1 MLLLHFTRSAFSAT
15 MEQLLGKKI
24 VRSHLFFQIAL
35 TIAVI
40 CFSSVSSFQ
49 KYSCGRALF
58 SKSPDF
64 RLQTMKGQIEQESI
78 EKVASDAVRAAGN
91 IIRQGSGTI
100 DLSSGTKSKIGSR
113 DIVTECDTNAQVAI
127 IQIIKDKFPSH
138 KFLGEEDV
146 APGRA
151 AATAAI
157 NEKVSEEH
165 LWIIDP
171 IDGTT
176 NFAHGQPLCGV
187 ILAYASKGEYL
198 DFGRQPVSSDV
209 ACIYI
214 PTLLQCL

>member
-1 MLLLHFTRSAFSAT
+1 MAQLARDKFVRCHFYFRLA
-15 MEQLLGKKI
+15 LI
-24 VRSHLFFQIAL
+24 IA
-35 TIAVI
+35 IS

-49 KYSCGRALF
+49 KHSCGKALF
-58 SKSPDF
+58 CNSRGF
-64 RLQTMKGQIEQESI
+64 RLQTTNGKIEQESI
-78 EKVASDAVRAAGN
+78 EQVASDAVRAAGN
-91 IIRQGSGTI
+91 IIRQGLGTI
-100 DLSSGTKSKIGSR
+100 DLSSGTKSKINSR

-157 NEKVSEEH
+157 NEKVEEEH

-198 DFGRQPVSSDV
+198 NVGCYFRCSLFSAPLSLTVIRQVDFNLYL
-209 ACIYI
+209 I
-214 PTLLQCL
+214 CLHHRHA

>member
-1 MLLLHFTRSAFSAT
+1 M
-15 MEQLLGKKI
+15 KI
-24 VRSHLFFQIAL
+24 VRCLCVCRLAL
-35 TIAVI
+35 IVAI
-40 CFSSVSSFQ
+40 SCFSSVLSFQ
-49 KYSCGRALF
+49 KHSFGKALF
-58 SKSPDF
+58 GEARDF
-64 RLQTMKGQIEQESI
+64 RLRSMKGHIEQTLKGHIEQQSI

-100 DLSSGTKSKIGSR
+100 DLSSGTMSKIGSR
-113 DIVTECDTNAQVAI
+113 DLVTECDTNAQVAI
-127 IQIIKDKFPSH
+127 IRVIKDKFPTH

-151 AATAAI
+151 AAARAI
-157 NEKVSEEH
+157 DEKINEEH

-198 DFGRQPVSSDV
+198 NFEAYLVLSDV
-209 ACIYI
+209 AC
-214 PTLLQCL
+214 T